1 MNDGSIPYGSRVL
14 TINSVTYVADNLVI
28 TRPRKMIER
37 TNQVDVPSGQVS
49 VPGFVSGTAT
59 LQLSTDGAVPLAD
72 DTFTDT
78 FVASIGAEVFFLTDV
93 GQPENKDAERK
104 VDITFRKAITRIRV
118 QGEIE

>member
-14 TINSVTYVADNLVI
+14 TINSVTYVADNLII

-37 TNQVDVPSGQVS
+37 TNHLDVPSGQVS

-72 DTFTDT
+72 DTFSDT
-78 FVASIGAEVFFLTDV
+78 FVTSIGAETFFLTDI
-93 GQPENKDAERK
+93 GQPESKDAERK
-104 VDITFRKAITRIRV
+104 VDVSFRLATARIRLH
-118 QGEIE
+118 GEIE